1 MKKRVLAIA
10 MTLAMTLSLLPVSAL
25 ATETGE
31 TPEEETSTVNSIQ
44 ETNSSENAENQDQE
58 LTADVEI
65 DEDTQVTEGDSVENF
80 VAKIG
85 DMPYATLQ
93 GAIDAASDNAT
104 IVLQDDVVLDTCITI
119 SKTITLDLAGNTIS
133 NTEAVWDNEGKIWS
147 LREMGILPLQEME
160 LYAP

>member
-25 ATETGE
+25 AAETGE

-65 DEDTQVTEGDSVENF
+65 DEDT
-80 VAKIG
+80 
-85 DMPYATLQ
+85 
-93 GAIDAASDNAT
+93 
-104 IVLQDDVVLDTCITI
+104 
-119 SKTITLDLAGNTIS
+119 
-133 NTEAVWDNEGKIWS
+133 
-147 LREMGILPLQEME
+147 
-160 LYAP
+160 